1 MARSERMV
9 LSRNLA
15 RSERSGLSQSLA
27 RSVSLVPSL
36 DVANDNNLDDPLR
49 SSASH
54 AQQRLHETTLCLMFG
69 NHYTPGDVDTD
80 VDTVSHVRQ
89 PLHSWRRRHGQE
101 AGLMFSY
108 HY

>member
-1 MARSERMV
+1 MARSRTMVLSSLMARSARMV

-69 NHYTPGDVDTD
+69 NHYTPGDVDT
-80 VDTVSHVRQ
+80 TFFHWN
-89 PLHSWRRRHGQE
+89 L
-101 AGLMFSY
+101 
-108 HY
+108 